1 MAHQAKPNWGYEVAD
16 RDLESVW
23 SQAQAYWDSLID
35 YERKSA
41 LPEDLKLERMRAL
54 LANLGNPQDGLRIIH
69 VAGTKGKGS
78 CCAMLESIL
87 RKSGWLTGLFVSPH
101 IRDVT
106 ERFQINGCPVSKTEL
121 GGYILRVQSA
131 VKSALKEPPSFF
143 EVATTAA
150 FLLFRSRQVDW
161 VILETGLGG
170 RLDATNVCKP
180 IITLITGIGLD
191 HTQVLGETLEEIAY
205 EKAGIIK
212 PGIPVVFG
220 VEESGPKQVIRNVAR
235 LNGAPQWELGK
246 EIHVWADDRP
256 EPAIVWDRVECHIKT
271 PVCERDSVQVG
282 LSGNHQAKNAALVLG
297 VVDQLKIRGTE
308 IPEAAVYQG
317 LSDVNWP
324 GRIETLCKKPWIV
337 VDAAHNVA
345 SIEALVEML
354 RHWPVSGKKKL
365 LFAVSRD
372 KSVGEMLALLAQ
384 YFDEIHL
391 TKYTLGQRAMEPE
404 EVKKHLPLAVG
415 AEGDP
420 HVTIHNSPSDALD
433 RVLPELDKDSGLCV
447 AGSIFLLG
455 EVRDR
460 LITWAEKL
468 D

>member
-1 MAHQAKPNWGYEVAD
+1 MAD

-121 GGYILRVQSA
+121 GGYILRVQSG

-271 PVCERDSVQVG
+271 PVCDRDSVQVG
-282 LSGNHQAKNAALVLG
+282 LSGNHQMQHWYWVL
-297 VVDQLKIRGTE
+297 
-308 IPEAAVYQG
+308 
-317 LSDVNWP
+317 
-324 GRIETLCKKPWIV
+324 
-337 VDAAHNVA
+337 
-345 SIEALVEML
+345 SI
-354 RHWPVSGKKKL
+354 S
-365 LFAVSRD
+365 
-372 KSVGEMLALLAQ
+372 
-384 YFDEIHL
+384 
-391 TKYTLGQRAMEPE
+391 
-404 EVKKHLPLAVG
+404 
-415 AEGDP
+415 
-420 HVTIHNSPSDALD
+420 
-433 RVLPELDKDSGLCV
+433 
-447 AGSIFLLG
+447 
-455 EVRDR
+455 
-460 LITWAEKL
+460 
-468 D
+468 

>member
-1 MAHQAKPNWGYEVAD
+1 MAEREFGN
-16 RDLESVW
+16 VW
-23 SQAQAYWDSLID
+23 STALSYWDSLID

-54 LANLGNPQDGLRIIH
+54 LAILGNPQDGLRIIH

-87 RKSGWLTGLFVSPH
+87 RNSGWRTGLFVSPH
-101 IRDVT
+101 IKFVT
-106 ERFQINGCPVSKTEL
+106 ERFQINGNPVPENEL
-121 GGYILRVQSA
+121 GGHILRVQNA
-131 VKSALKEPPSFF
+131 ALAALEEPPSFF
-143 EVATTAA
+143 EVATAAA
-150 FLLFRSRQVDW
+150 FLLFRAIQTDW

-191 HTQVLGETLEEIAY
+191 HTQVLGDSLEEIAY

-212 PGIPVVFG
+212 PGVPLVFG
-220 VEESGPKQVIRNVAR
+220 VEELGPKQVIKDVAR
-235 LNGAPQWELGK
+235 LRGAPQWELGNEINFWLEK
-246 EIHVWADDRP
+246 EGDLGL
-256 EPAIVWDRVECHIKT
+256 VWDNGLQWHIQT
-271 PVCERDSVQVG
+271 PICDRNHLRIG
-282 LSGNHQAKNAALVLG
+282 LSGKHQARNAALVVG

-308 IPEAAVYQG
+308 IPESAIYQG
-317 LSDVNWP
+317 LSEVAWA

-345 SIEALVEML
+345 SIQALVEML
-354 RHWPVSGKKKL
+354 QHWPVKGKKKL

-372 KSVGEMLALLAQ
+372 KAVGEMLGMLAKC
-384 YFDEIHL
+384 FDEVHL
-391 TKYTLGQRAMEPE
+391 TKYSLGQRAMQPE
-404 EVKKHLPLAVG
+404 EVKNHLNFTLNPKSKISVM
-415 AEGDP
+415 
-420 HVTIHNSPSDALD
+420 IHESPMNALD
-433 RVLPELDKDSGLCV
+433 VILNKLDRDSGLCV

-455 EVRDR
+455 EVRDH
-460 LITWAEKL
+460 LISWAAKT